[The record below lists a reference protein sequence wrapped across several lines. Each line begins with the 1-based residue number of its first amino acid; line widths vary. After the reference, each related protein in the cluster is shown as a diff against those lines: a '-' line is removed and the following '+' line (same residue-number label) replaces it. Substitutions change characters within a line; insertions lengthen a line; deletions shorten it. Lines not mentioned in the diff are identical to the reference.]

1 MRTWARGARLAAAA
15 ALAVAA
21 AGCGLGPGDES
32 EGEATLTVTRD
43 YGNEVLV
50 EASEEDPP
58 GSETVIRFLD
68 REAEITTRYG
78 GGFVQ
83 SIEGVSGEIRDGR
96 NFDWFFYV
104 NGIESPIG
112 SADAEVHGGDRIWWD
127 HRDWTDAMRAPA
139 VVGSWPEPF
148 LQASA
153 GDDRVPVRVECEA
166 AVGTCEEA
174 ADRLA
179 DEGVDASV
187 SEPAPEADESGP
199 RLLVGP
205 WDALRDDAAAG
216 QLDDGPATSGVFARF
231 ERTGGDAFELALL
244 DERAQT
250 ARELG
255 PGSGLV
261 AALRAGESP
270 PTWIVTGTDERGVE
284 AAVGLLEADDLASR
298 YAVAT
303 DPGDASMALP
313 TPTED
318 G

>member
-1 MRTWARGARLAAAA
+1 M
-15 ALAVAA
+15 AVAA

-32 EGEATLTVTRD
+32 QGEATLTVTRD

-179 DEGVDASV
+179 DEGVDPSG

-261 AALRAGESP
+261 AALRDGESP
-270 PTWIVTGTDERGVE
+270 PTWIATGTDERGVE
-284 AAVGLLEADDLASR
+284 AAVGLLDSDDLANR

-303 DPGDASMALP
+303 DPGDASTALP
-313 TPTED
+313 APSED